1 MGVVMSTLGP
11 GGRRYQP
18 PPDRHR
24 PGARVLVIDNYDSF
38 TFNLVQYLLELG
50 AVVDVYRNDAIT
62 SAQVLADGP
71 SHLLLSPGPGR
82 PRDSGV
88 CQALCAAVCDPQR
101 PPLPTLG
108 VCLGH
113 QTLCEVRGATVER
126 AARIMHGKRSPIIH
140 AGAGVYAGLP
150 SPYAATRYHS
160 LIVDEATLNDPPL
173 QETGV
178 QNLWML
184 PSGPQPPNPTDLLGS
199 QKMEQAIAALK
210 DRADMVIFD
219 APPVVS
225 VTDAVVLG
233 TKVDGVLLI
242 VSAGRT
248 RREHTQRAKELLE
261 RGHIRIVGTV
271 LNNAPR
277 GITLGGY

>member
-1 MGVVMSTLGP
+1 MANQPDLITLTDPRSPAAEAYRTLRANLTFAALDDPIETLVVTTAA
-11 GGRRYQP
+11 
-18 PPDRHR
+18 PDNEK
-24 PGARVLVIDNYDSF
+24 GK
-38 TFNLVQYLLELG
+38 
-50 AVVDVYRNDAIT
+50 
-62 SAQVLADGP
+62 VLANLAVALAQSERRTILVEADLRRPVLHEIFRVAGE
-71 SHLLLSPGPGR
+71 PG
-82 PRDSGV
+82 
-88 CQALCAAVCDPQR
+88 L
-101 PPLPTLG
+101 T
-108 VCLGH
+108 
-113 QTLCEVRGATVER
+113 T
-126 AARIMHGKRSPIIH
+126 M
-140 AGAGVYAGLP
+140 
-150 SPYAATRYHS
+150 
-160 LIVDEATLNDPPL
+160 IVDESTLNDPPL

-178 QNLWML
+178 QNLWLL

-199 QKMEQAIAALK
+199 RRMEQAIAALK
-210 DRADMVIFD
+210 GRADMVIFD

-233 TKVDGVLLI
+233 TKVDGVLLV